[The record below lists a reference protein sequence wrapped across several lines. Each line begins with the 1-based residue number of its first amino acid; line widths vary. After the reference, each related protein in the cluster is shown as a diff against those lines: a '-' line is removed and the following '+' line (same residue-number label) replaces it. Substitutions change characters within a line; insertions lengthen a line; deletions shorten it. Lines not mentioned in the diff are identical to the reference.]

1 MQSNCNRSF
10 RRKGPAL
17 ENVLR
22 TLGPRGAWVCLDDAH
37 GRQILS
43 FTTSENLGAGPD
55 YLEQV
60 RQQINAESLVP
71 SHPFSG
77 GVMGFVSYEMGR
89 FTERMPKSIRTALIP
104 ELGLRRFDGGLCF
117 DQGEW
122 WVAGTSEFLEQAR
135 VLLDSSEVAP
145 APPYQPARLKPEPS
159 ERIFLQA
166 VEQVLEHIR
175 LGDCYQVNVARRLD
189 FLSPSCW
196 VEAYLRLREHHP
208 AAFGALCVQEEAR
221 VLSNSP
227 ELFLRVVGEQ
237 VETAPIK
244 GTRPRTGDGNPAR
257 ARQELVESEKE
268 RAELTM
274 IVDMARNDLSRCCVP
289 GSVRAGEREIVELP
303 TLFHAQQRVS
313 GCLLKDKDAVDAFG
327 AAFPPASVTGAPKVK
342 AMECIA
348 SLEPVARGVYT
359 GAIGYF
365 ADGGDACFSV
375 AIRTLSAQG
384 ECAHLHVGSGIV
396 ADSSPQQELDESGWK
411 AHAILQA
418 LTHA

>member
-1 MQSNCNRSF
+1 MLYNSNHSF

-43 FTTSENLGAGPD
+43 FATSECLVPGPD
-55 YLEQV
+55 YLEKV
-60 RQQINAESLVP
+60 RQQIKPEALVP
-71 SHPFSG
+71 SHPFCG
-77 GVMGFVSYEMGR
+77 GIMGFVSYEMGR
-89 FTERMPKSIRTALIP
+89 FTERMPKASQPMLIP
-104 ELGLRRFDGGLCF
+104 ELGLRRFEGGMCF

-135 VLLDSSEVAP
+135 ALLDSSEGVVAP
-145 APPYQPARLKPEPS
+145 SYQPALLKAVPS
-159 ERIFLQA
+159 ERIFLEA
-166 VEQVLEHIR
+166 VEQVLEHIQ
-175 LGDCYQVNVARRLD
+175 LGDCYQVNVARRMD
-189 FLSPSCW
+189 FFPPSCW
-196 VEAYLRLREHHP
+196 VEAYLRLRAHHP
-208 AAFGALCVQEEAR
+208 ATFGAFCVQEGAQ

-227 ELFLRVVGEQ
+227 ELFLRVVGDQ
-237 VETAPIK
+237 VESAPIK
-244 GTRPRTGDGNPAR
+244 GTRPRIGGENPAH

-268 RAELTM
+268 QAELTM

-289 GSVRAGEREIVELP
+289 GSVLAGEREIVELP
-303 TLFHAQQRVS
+303 SLFHAQQRVR
-313 GCLLKDKDAVDAFG
+313 GCLLKDKDAVDAFA

-384 ECAHLHVGSGIV
+384 ESAHLHVGSGIV
-396 ADSSPQQELDESGWK
+396 ADSSPQQELDESAWK
-411 AHAILQA
+411 ARAILQA
-418 LTHA
+418 LTQV